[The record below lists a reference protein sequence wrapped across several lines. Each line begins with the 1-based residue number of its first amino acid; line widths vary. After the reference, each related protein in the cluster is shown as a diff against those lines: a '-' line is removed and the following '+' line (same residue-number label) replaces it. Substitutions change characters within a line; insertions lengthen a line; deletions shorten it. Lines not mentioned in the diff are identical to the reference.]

1 MVVWAAAAVA
11 VGAVL
16 AFAAAVSRSVLAP
29 TWPEE
34 APLQVRENRAVD
46 QQLPH
51 LARLV
56 AAEDPAA
63 AHQIVRSVTADLL
76 AASHLSPAGLDPRV
90 AAFLA
95 DPPLASP
102 ARYRAELADALERI
116 ERL

>member
-1 MVVWAAAAVA
+1 MVVWIAALVA
-11 VGAVL
+11 LAAVL
-16 AFAAAVSRSVLAP
+16 AFVTAVSRSVLAP
-29 TWPEE
+29 AWPDE
-34 APLQVRENRAVD
+34 APLQVRESRAVD

-56 AAEDPAA
+56 AAEDPTA
-63 AHQIVRSVTADLL
+63 AHRIVREVTADLL
-76 AASHLSPAGLDPRV
+76 AAAHLSPADLDPRV

-102 ARYRAELADALERI
+102 ARYRAELAAVLERI